1 MCLSGSQW
9 KVVSVGYWRT
19 KTVALSA
26 APSER
31 SAACCLNDKDD
42 KEDIYSACTAQL
54 HAGSSRVE
62 LRLRSRVLAAVTL
75 LTLCKYC
82 NHKGSK
88 NTGGFGCH
96 IHSFIFLNWCCRVLR
111 TNRRKIML
119 ILCIWAVSW
128 VPKTVVRSDISSVYT
143 AHSAPSGGK
152 FLCWR

>member
-1 MCLSGSQW
+1 M
-9 KVVSVGYWRT
+9 
-19 KTVALSA
+19 ALSA

-88 NTGGFGCH
+88 NTGGFGCAP
-96 IHSFIFLNWCCRVLR
+96 VLR
-111 TNRRKIML
+111 INTQLHVIFIHL
-119 ILCIWAVSW
+119 SF
-128 VPKTVVRSDISSVYT
+128 KTDVVE
-143 AHSAPSGGK
+143 
-152 FLCWR
+152 F